1 VYRERRPLCFLQT
14 DAQHMVVCEKSS
26 ADMCE
31 TPVQY
36 PLTAIDSYRPFG
48 RMMSVTELERFLTV
62 EEIAGRLQVSD
73 QTVRRWVKSG
83 KLAAFKPGK
92 ELRIRPRD
100 LEEFLEARKVRP
112 DERGRV

>member
-1 VYRERRPLCFLQT
+1 M
-14 DAQHMVVCEKSS
+14 AVCEKSPTGRR
-26 ADMCE
+26 E

-36 PLTAIDSYRPFG
+36 PLTDIDSYRPFG
-48 RMMSVTELERFLTV
+48 RMMSVTELERFFTV
-62 EEIAGRLQVSD
+62 DEIAERLQVSD

-100 LEEFLEARKVRP
+100 LKEFLDARKVHP
-112 DERGRV
+112 EEDGS